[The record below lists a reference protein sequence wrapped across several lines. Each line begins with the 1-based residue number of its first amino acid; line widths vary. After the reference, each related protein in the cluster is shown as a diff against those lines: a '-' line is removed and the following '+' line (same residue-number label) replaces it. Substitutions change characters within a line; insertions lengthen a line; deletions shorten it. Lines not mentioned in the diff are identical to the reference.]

1 MTPWGYPR
9 DGFLSDL
16 TENQDGS
23 SSVVATDRMRVSDPR
38 LSEVQLQQYKTSI
51 DRDLNPEL
59 VDLNPHLWSKRK
71 SRVTST
77 EIIRNLQGGIDTS
90 NRVTASLS
98 ATRMLSVARGPLC
111 KYLQSGKFRE
121 SFPSTPDYF
130 RNR

>member
-23 SSVVATDRMRVSDPR
+23 SSVVATDRMSVSDPR
-38 LSEVQLQQYKTSI
+38 RSEVQLQQYNAFS
-51 DRDLNPEL
+51 DRDLNRGL
-59 VDLNPHLWSKRK
+59 VDLNPYLW

-77 EIIRNLQGGIDTS
+77 EIIRCFLRGFVTS

-98 ATRMLSVARGPLC
+98 ATRMLSCCKGPLV
-111 KYLQSGKFRE
+111 
-121 SFPSTPDYF
+121 
-130 RNR
+130 